1 MLIVLTPRRLILL
14 TVLALTAMTTAT
26 SCSSVTKDAVRFND
40 ESLSNSEFDDLLL
53 GYAAAVPEAFLTS
66 GNLDIVVA
74 QGIVQNWIST
84 EAVIAALDEAGI
96 SITDEDRNAA
106 LTALQGETG
115 FNDAPQVVQDFY
127 ILASASQSVANR
139 EFDVNIDDL
148 KALYEGQSTQ
158 SGAVCLRAI
167 LVATQEEIDA
177 VTARLNAG
185 EDFATIAQ
193 EVSIDSSA
201 TNGGALQ
208 DQASGSG
215 CLDQTTFESQ
225 VTPEFITALAE
236 ARVGQATASFE
247 IPTVGWVVLLVRP
260 FDEVADDVANLISGN
275 GAVAAGRAV
284 LQDAEIWISPEYG
297 RWDAE
302 TLGVVAVG

>member
-1 MLIVLTPRRLILL
+1 MIVLTPRRIISLS
-14 TVLALTAMTTAT
+14 VLALTVLTTAT
-26 SCSSVTKDAVRFND
+26 SCSSVTKDAARFNG

-66 GNLDIVVA
+66 GNLDIAVA

-106 LTALQGETG
+106 LTALQSETG

-127 ILASASQSVANR
+127 VLASASPSVANR
-139 EFDVNIDDL
+139 EFEVNTADL
-148 KALYEGQSTQ
+148 KALYEDRATQ

-177 VTARLNAG
+177 VTARIDAG

-215 CLDQTTFESQ
+215 CLDQTTFERS
-225 VTPEFITALAE
+225 E
-236 ARVGQATASFE
+236 
-247 IPTVGWVVLLVRP
+247 TVGNDR
-260 FDEVADDVANLISGN
+260 
-275 GAVAAGRAV
+275 
-284 LQDAEIWISPEYG
+284 
-297 RWDAE
+297 
-302 TLGVVAVG
+302 

>member
-1 MLIVLTPRRLILL
+1 MIVLTPRRLISLS
-14 TVLALTAMTTAT
+14 VLALTVLTTAT
-26 SCSSVTKDAVRFND
+26 SCSSVTKDAARFNG

-66 GNLDIVVA
+66 GNLDITVA
-74 QGIVQNWIST
+74 QAIVQNWIST
-84 EAVIAALDEAGI
+84 KAVIAALDKAGI

-106 LTALQGETG
+106 LTALQAEAG

-127 ILASASQSVANR
+127 VLASASQSVANR
-139 EFDVNIDDL
+139 EFEVNTDDL
-148 KALYEGQSTQ
+148 KALYEDRATQ

-177 VTARLNAG
+177 VTARIDAG

-201 TNGGALQ
+201 ENGGALQ
-208 DQASGSG
+208 DRTSGSG
-215 CLDQTTFESQ
+215 CLEQATFESQ
-225 VTPEFITALAE
+225 VTPEFLTALTDAK
-236 ARVGQATASFE
+236 VGQVTASFE

-260 FDEVADDVANLISGN
+260 FDEVADDVAGLLAGN
-275 GAVAAGRAV
+275 GAIEAGRSV
-284 LQDAEIWISPEYG
+284 LGSAKVWVSPEYG
-297 RWDAE
+297 RWDA
-302 TLGVVAVG
+302 TTNGIVPVG

>member
-1 MLIVLTPRRLILL
+1 MIVLTPRRLISLS
-14 TVLALTAMTTAT
+14 VLALTVLTTAT
-26 SCSSVTKDAVRFND
+26 SCSSVTKDAARFNG

-66 GNLDIVVA
+66 GNLDISVA
-74 QGIVQNWIST
+74 QAIVQNWIST
-84 EAVIAALDEAGI
+84 KAVIAALDKAGI

-106 LTALQGETG
+106 LTALQAEAG

-127 ILASASQSVANR
+127 VLASASQSVANR
-139 EFDVNIDDL
+139 EFEVNTDDL
-148 KALYEGQSTQ
+148 KALYEDRATQ

-177 VTARLNAG
+177 VTARSDAG

-201 TNGGALQ
+201 ENGGALQ
-208 DQASGSG
+208 DRTSGSG
-215 CLDQTTFESQ
+215 CLEQATFESQ
-225 VTPEFITALAE
+225 VTPEFLTALTDAK
-236 ARVGQATASFE
+236 VGQVTASFE

-260 FDEVADDVANLISGN
+260 FDEVADDVAGLLAGN
-275 GAVAAGRAV
+275 GAIEAGRSV
-284 LQDAEIWISPEYG
+284 LGSAKVWVSPEYG
-297 RWDAE
+297 RWDPA
-302 TLGVVAVG
+302 TLGFVPVG

>member
-1 MLIVLTPRRLILL
+1 MIVLTPRRLISLS
-14 TVLALTAMTTAT
+14 VLALTVLTTAT
-26 SCSSVTKDAVRFND
+26 SCSSVTKDAARFNG

-66 GNLDIVVA
+66 GNLDISVA
-74 QGIVQNWIST
+74 QAIVQNWIST
-84 EAVIAALDEAGI
+84 KAVIAALDKAGI

-106 LTALQGETG
+106 LTALQAEAG

-127 ILASASQSVANR
+127 VLASASQSVANR
-139 EFDVNIDDL
+139 EFEVNTDDL
-148 KALYEGQSTQ
+148 KALYEDRATQ

-177 VTARLNAG
+177 VTARIDAG

-201 TNGGALQ
+201 ENGGALQ
-208 DQASGSG
+208 DRTSGSG
-215 CLDQTTFESQ
+215 CLEQATFESQ
-225 VTPEFITALAE
+225 VTPEFLTALTDAK
-236 ARVGQATASFE
+236 VGQVTASFE

-260 FDEVADDVANLISGN
+260 FDEVADDVAGLLAGN
-275 GAVAAGRAV
+275 GAIEAGRSV
-284 LQDAEIWISPEYG
+284 LGSAKVWVSPEYG
-297 RWDAE
+297 RGDPT
-302 TLGVVAVG
+302 TLSIVPVG